1 MIIQSSCLAKRL
13 YLLLKLLA
21 VIITYLH
28 KTACALKTSLMA
40 IHLANIYIRW
50 RVNFQIG
57 FQIQHI
63 SNPLTRNQLIKRT
76 TVLSRQHNIQWVE
89 QINISS
95 FFVISINI
103 KCVVTVWI
111 LKQN

>member
-1 MIIQSSCLAKRL
+1 M
-13 YLLLKLLA
+13 
-21 VIITYLH
+21 IITYLH

-40 IHLANIYIRW
+40 IDLVNIHIRW
-50 RVNFQIG
+50 RVNFEIG
-57 FQIQHI
+57 FQIQRI
-63 SNPLTRNQLIKRT
+63 SNPLTRNQQIKRP

-103 KCVVTVWI
+103 KCIVTKKKMYSN
-111 LKQN
+111 LLNFETK

>member
-1 MIIQSSCLAKRL
+1 
-13 YLLLKLLA
+13 
-21 VIITYLH
+21 
-28 KTACALKTSLMA
+28 MA

-57 FQIQHI
+57 FQIQRI

-76 TVLSRQHNIQWVE
+76 AVLSPQHNIQWVE

-95 FFVISINI
+95 FFVISIHI
-103 KCVVTVWI
+103 KSVVTVWI

>member
-57 FQIQHI
+57 FQIQRI

-76 TVLSRQHNIQWVE
+76 AVLSRQQYIQWVG
-89 QINISS
+89 QINIRS
-95 FFVISINI
+95 FFVISIHI
-103 KCVVTVWI
+103 KSVVTVWI